1 MSIPALQWAWAQDG
15 LSGTEKNVLVAL
27 AYKANGDGDAIWPS
41 IETLVSMT
49 SLSRSTVVEVR
60 GRLEKRGLIERTGI
74 TRYGVIEWRIPE
86 LGMDREP
93 DSGNSQ
99 GVREPDTR
107 GPGAGREQSGSRTQ
121 KGHERSTETSEGG
134 VQKSRSPN
142 DSKSRTPSEVWDHY
156 VAVMSP
162 RRTEL
167 DKESV
172 EIITAAL
179 KVATVEECNQAID
192 GCAASPFHMGQN
204 DKRRKFNGLSQILK
218 GKRAGGPRSTAVTT
232 RERIDFFI
240 DIAEKAHIAADPEGE
255 RLAKQ
260 YVRDAWEFPGD
271 SDVVER
277 GEEGVRWLA
286 EHGIKVTEDPSD
298 TNRLG
303 TPRPRFVVA

>member
-1 MSIPALQWAWAQDG
+1 MTGSG
-15 LSGTEKNVLVAL
+15 LL
-27 AYKANGDGDAIWPS
+27 
-41 IETLVSMT
+41 
-49 SLSRSTVVEVR
+49 
-60 GRLEKRGLIERTGI
+60 GRDD
-74 TRYGVIEWRIPE
+74 W
-86 LGMDREP
+86 
-93 DSGNSQ
+93 
-99 GVREPDTR
+99 
-107 GPGAGREQSGSRTQ
+107 GPGAGREGQSKKGQ
-121 KGHERSTETSEGG
+121 KATSDGG
-134 VQKSRSPN
+134 VQEQSFY
-142 DSKSRTPSEVWDHY
+142 RTTQKATPVERGLG
-156 VAVMSP
+156 P
-162 RRTEL
+162 LRRRYEPQTYEL
-167 DKESV
+167 DKESA

-179 KVATVEECNQAID
+179 NHATVDECKRAID

-240 DIAEKAHIAADPEGE
+240 DIAEKAHIAVDPEGE